1 MLSRNIAPKYF
12 WPVGMLV
19 QLIPLL
25 WIINIILLLIM
36 ILKKSRFFY
45 FPLFIIIIL
54 SIFFFNSTFQLR
66 NTEKSTASNSI
77 SVISYNAS
85 FFKKKTT
92 FSKEYYDPLLNA
104 AALEINNWLVLN
116 EADVICVQE
125 FFDDVNSDI
134 LNNIATITASGKYEY
149 HFVYKQK
156 HDNGIR
162 QGLVIFSK
170 YPIIDKGTVFISENN
185 YNGAIYTDLKI
196 KNDTVRII
204 DVHLE
209 SMRLASKTDY
219 LFTFFRAYKY
229 GVIKHNIQLEKLMS
243 FIRKTPPQYKI
254 ILCGDLNETPYSFV
268 YKQLNEKLNNAFENA
283 GSGFGFS
290 FNSQSLPLLR
300 IDNQFYD
307 PRLQIQT
314 FKTIEECNAS
324 EHFPI
329 VGEYSLQKKSS
340 E

>member
-1 MLSRNIAPKYF
+1 MKLILHTAFFIFSLFLMLSRNIAPKYF

-204 DVHLE
+204 DPFCALYSVFVLKE
-209 SMRLASKTDY
+209 VFCVSILILR
-219 LFTFFRAYKY
+219 TFPVRPA
-229 GVIKHNIQLEKLMS
+229 
-243 FIRKTPPQYKI
+243 
-254 ILCGDLNETPYSFV
+254 
-268 YKQLNEKLNNAFENA
+268 ANA
-283 GSGFGFS
+283 GQG
-290 FNSQSLPLLR
+290 
-300 IDNQFYD
+300 
-307 PRLQIQT
+307 
-314 FKTIEECNAS
+314 
-324 EHFPI
+324 
-329 VGEYSLQKKSS
+329 
-340 E
+340 